1 MTTEKN
7 TVDSP
12 CIGICKYNEHRV
24 CVGCQRT
31 YREVGLWNEF
41 TDEEKR
47 SVLDRIF
54 VNTNS
59 SET

>member
-1 MTTEKN
+1 
-7 TVDSP
+7 
-12 CIGICKYNEHRV
+12 
-24 CVGCQRT
+24 VGCQRT